1 MSTSTPKFAIG
12 EVVIVQCVSFPNYNG
27 EHTIKDILQKGDIYF
42 DRLAGKMLRTVP
54 IDGYSHRASPFGYI
68 MEAVLNDTDGYEV
81 IYDESVLRKK
91 HQPGE
96 LSWEELLNEER
107 NEAAV

>member
-12 EVVIVQCVSFPNYNG
+12 EVVIVQCVSFPKYNG
-27 EHTIKDILQKGDIYF
+27 EHTVREILQEGSIYF
-42 DRLAGKMLRTVP
+42 DRIYNKPLRTVP
-54 IDGYSHRASPFGYI
+54 LDGFRHRASPFGYI
-68 MEAVLNDTDGYEV
+68 MEDILRDTDGYEV